1 MECLGRFTK
10 VIDDAIIEALSC
22 VQNYTSYVIV
32 MVVARIVGFIFL
44 VDENNFTRL

>member
-10 VIDDAIIEALSC
+10 VIDDAIIEALSR

-44 VDENNFTRL
+44 IDENNFTRL